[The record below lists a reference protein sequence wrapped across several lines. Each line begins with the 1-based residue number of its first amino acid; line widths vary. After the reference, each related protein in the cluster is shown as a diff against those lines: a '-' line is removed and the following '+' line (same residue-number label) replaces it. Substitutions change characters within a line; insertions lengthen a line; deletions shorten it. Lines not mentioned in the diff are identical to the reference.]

1 MADAVSRPVGDVDQ
15 RTAAEIGVLLS
26 QRDELV
32 ADLEQVGAICMAG
45 VMCKLSLVVRCILSN
60 KLYIINPT

>member
-1 MADAVSRPVGDVDQ
+1 VDQ